1 MTIIKLFLKLYSEV
15 LKMNNAREY
24 TVDFSKVQRWQDI
37 HKVIKQDLDF
47 PAYYGENLDAL
58 WDCLGEMTD
67 SIIDIKGVHN
77 TPNSKEFQVELEEV
91 LEVFREAQQEFA
103 EFITITFVD

>member
-1 MTIIKLFLKLYSEV
+1 
-15 LKMNNAREY
+15 MNKAREY
-24 TVDFSKVQRWQDI
+24 TVDFSKAKTWRDI
-37 HKVIKQDLDF
+37 HTIIKQDLDF

-91 LEVFREAQQEFA
+91 LEVFREAQKEFA